1 MTHGLQR
8 QLPGRMIQGP
18 VNVNVL
24 GTSSESITL
33 SEPTICTSSAD
44 TQLARVLHVLS
55 KAVALSTKC
64 LEEHLQ

>member
-1 MTHGLQR
+1 MTHSLQR

-24 GTSSESITL
+24 GTSSKSITL

-44 TQLARVLHVLS
+44 TQLARVFTCAEQGS
-55 KAVALSTKC
+55 SP
-64 LEEHLQ
+64 